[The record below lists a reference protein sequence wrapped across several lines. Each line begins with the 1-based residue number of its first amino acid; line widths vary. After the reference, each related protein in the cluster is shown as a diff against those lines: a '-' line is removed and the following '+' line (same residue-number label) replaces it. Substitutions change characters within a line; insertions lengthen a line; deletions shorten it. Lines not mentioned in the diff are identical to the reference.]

1 MLLMTPTQAQA
12 VAQALT
18 EARVLSAYVSL
29 LSKSRRSRPADC
41 LIQQADCLIQQAAR
55 LSAALHA
62 VETLAAESAPSN
74 QPPAT
79 PGLRS
84 CRRASATP

>member
-41 LIQQADCLIQQAAR
+41 LIQQAVR

-62 VETLAAESAPSN
+62 VEELAAESVPSN
-74 QPPAT
+74 QPPAI